1 MTYSEYSRIMEIT
14 EAETDNAMIDI
25 DFMLESACA
34 SHRLDVADL
43 EYQFESVDGYD
54 QDTMVRM
61 YTEEANGFIAKVKAA
76 WDKFCKWV
84 KSIVDKI
91 FKKTPDEKAVK
102 AASDNNPEGIKLP
115 FDMEKTSKEMDN
127 VSSMLNPSYM
137 KRLMKDIDSLSQKG
151 IKVNINVKTKNHNYE
166 HTPLLNQFV
175 TNVGN
180 LLAAAA
186 APAAGVVS
194 IALLMKHIKKTVNF
208 SKKIDECTSGLKDFA
223 SDSLGVIMSPIR
235 ELLSTAQGLM
245 TTLTAAIAGHNKHEH
260 DLTKKPEK
268 TYEVKSPKDVKG
280 AASRLLLAAK
290 NHGKATEKYVID
302 RTKRRYDECVS
313 TFDSV
318 MKTAGSIDGFN
329 ASEFKSLCKAI
340 SEKKTTDNDQDVVK
354 AQQMIN
360 NLKDDQPEEKK
371 QESVID
377 DDTVFSSIF
386 ENTFANA
393 DAPKFAPDTT
403 SAFLSTPDQNM
414 NEIMALL
421 DNF

>member
-25 DFMLESACA
+25 DFMWESACA

-84 KSIVDKI
+84 KSVVDKI

-115 FDMEKTSKEMDN
+115 FDVEKTSKEMDK
-127 VSSMLNPSYM
+127 VSSMMNPSYM
-137 KRLMKDIDSLSQKG
+137 KRLMKDVDTLSRKG

-245 TTLTAAIAGHNKHEH
+245 TTLTAAIAGHNKHDH
-260 DLTKKPEK
+260 DLKKKPEK
-268 TYEVKSPKDVKG
+268 TYEVKSSKDVKTSAEG
-280 AASRLLLAAK
+280 LLFTASRIGNAEDANNKKKLGALYNERLAKFDAVVK
-290 NHGKATEKYVID
+290 N
-302 RTKRRYDECVS
+302 
-313 TFDSV
+313 
-318 MKTAGSIDGFN
+318 AGSIEGFN
-329 ASEFKSLCKAI
+329 PTTFKSILDTI
-340 SEKKTTDNDQDVVK
+340 SKKKNNKDDKDVVK
-354 AQQMIN
+354 AQKMIDS
-360 NLKDDQPEEKK
+360 LPTEEKK
-371 QESVID
+371 QESVIED

-386 ENTFANA
+386 ESTFANA